1 MVSCLRVRW
10 ALDQRWGGDGESG
23 LPWEAWQD
31 VAIYW
36 MWRRSRAR
44 VEGEGGGAEL
54 EQLGH
59 AICWHRVRC
68 GEMYLLGKISVPLWR
83 SPLSQTRKKS
93 NLRSPSGKKEVRSH
107 SSQEDILLIK
117 WRVYTYV
124 IRHRALLCLRYMV
137 RDQENEGDGG
147 KKWKKSTF
155 LIPNLE
161 ASRRDQVPGKWG
173 KCQIPL
179 HLLLRTVEIN
189 PELDSANMEWFIFF
203 LTMHYFEFLHA
214 LWLAKPSS
222 YLWAC
227 SPVSGQDFF
236 NSHPSGKSIRKNWLW
251 HYPV

>member
-1 MVSCLRVRW
+1 MC
-10 ALDQRWGGDGESG
+10 
-23 LPWEAWQD
+23 
-31 VAIYW
+31 
-36 MWRRSRAR
+36 
-44 VEGEGGGAEL
+44 
-54 EQLGH
+54 
-59 AICWHRVRC
+59 
-68 GEMYLLGKISVPLWR
+68 LLGKISVPLWR

-203 LTMHYFEFLHA
+203 FNNA
-214 LWLAKPSS
+214 LLRVPSCPLAGKALQLSLSLFPCF
-222 YLWAC
+222 WAGLFQL
-227 SPVSGQDFF
+227 S
-236 NSHPSGKSIRKNWLW
+236 SIREV
-251 HYPV
+251 Y